1 VYGHH
6 AHVVQPMEK
15 INGKW
20 AIYGL
25 GNNIAAQLGS
35 APGVQQG
42 LLVRVQFSQ
51 DTAGQWTTSEVAW
64 VASYQDVGAPYRW
77 CALTS
82 TDTCGTGDGTALA
95 QTTAVVNRWGADTDG
110 AHRID

>member
-1 VYGHH
+1 
-6 AHVVQPMEK
+6 MEK

-25 GNNIAAQLGS
+25 GNDIAAQLGS

-42 LLVRVQFSQ
+42 LLARVQFSR
-51 DTAGQWTTSEVAW
+51 DAAGTWTTSDVGW
-64 VASYQDVGAPYRW
+64 VASYQDTGAPYRW

-95 QTTAVVNRWGADTDG
+95 ETTQVVNRWGADTDG
-110 AHRID
+110 AHRLDS